1 MNTARPDLVA
11 LIGIDYLTECVMGA
25 VMQRISEENYRVY
38 ITDCLYGISA
48 GLGNKPVRRYF
59 DILHPA
65 PVDNR
70 TGEEIAIEHLEK
82 LGIKVVD

>member
-1 MNTARPDLVA
+1 ME
-11 LIGIDYLTECVMGA
+11 YLTECIMGA
-25 VMQRISEENYRVY
+25 ATRRMSEENYRVY
-38 ITDCLYGISA
+38 MTDCLYGLCA
-48 GLGNKPVRRYF
+48 GWGNKPQKRYY

-70 TGEEIAIEHLEK
+70 TGEEIAVEHLEK